1 MFPDFDSSRLHIL
14 LSKKRVS
21 VTLKGPEVIPRK
33 LLDKVSPKST
43 DPAKSINIEAVPSMC
58 PYTRIYE
65 EKIDILTLLEEESNL
80 SKKIN
85 DPEFPPKKNQ
95 FVAAISGIRS
105 IALENNALDLE

>member
-1 MFPDFDSSRLHIL
+1 
-14 LSKKRVS
+14 

-80 SKKIN
+80 SKKSMIQN
-85 DPEFPPKKNQ
+85 SPQKRTNLLPQSAGYDQSPLKTM
-95 FVAAISGIRS
+95 
-105 IALENNALDLE
+105 L